1 MLFWC
6 FLGVL
11 GVLEVLFGLPFWVL
25 QDLGC
30 LNVLEVSFWGSFGG
44 SIWSRFKG
52 FGELWIWGFAV
63 LGPTGFGVFGIWAI
77 LVF

>member
-1 MLFWC
+1 
-6 FLGVL
+6 
-11 GVLEVLFGLPFWVL
+11 
-25 QDLGC
+25 
-30 LNVLEVSFWGSFGG
+30 VSFWGSFGG
-44 SIWSRFKG
+44 PILSRFEG